1 MPYLGHRSIQAGG
14 KAAMESVL
22 RAAFVVAVVF
32 VVSDHDDFQKFL
44 VVGSQVRKGA
54 MTRRISG

>member
-32 VVSDHDDFQKFL
+32 VISDHDDFQKFL
-44 VVGSQVRKGA
+44 VVGSQVRKTA
-54 MTRRISG
+54 SSGRT